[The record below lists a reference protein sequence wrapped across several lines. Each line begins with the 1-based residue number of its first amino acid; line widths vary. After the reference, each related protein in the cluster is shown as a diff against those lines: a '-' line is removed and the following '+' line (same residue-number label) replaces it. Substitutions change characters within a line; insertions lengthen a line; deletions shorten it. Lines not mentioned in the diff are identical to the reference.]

1 MKWHVQDV
9 QKPVESVHVHAWRQ
23 GDVGASCAH
32 LLLQRQVDAVL
43 DRLADHMATH
53 LDLDALGKIAGI

>member
-1 MKWHVQDV
+1 MAID
-9 QKPVESVHVHAWRQ
+9 ALDYD
-23 GDVGASCAH
+23 G
-32 LLLQRQVDAVL
+32 QVAAVL